1 MYSHIYQTA
10 TSISTPSG
18 FIDIGVLPVDPD
30 WPDNEYPSSIGPG
43 ANAGDVTENFKV
55 VQV

>member
-1 MYSHIYQTA
+1 MYSHLAQTA

-18 FIDIGVLPVDPD
+18 FIDIGVLPADPD
-30 WPDNEYPSSIGPG
+30 YEYFSSIGPG
-43 ANAGDVTENFKV
+43 ANAGDVAENFKV